1 MSDNRVVK
9 FPWDDGSG
17 ESFTISWDPSVSTA
31 DYSSLLSVSCPNP
44 YTGSTSR
51 SKVVTVSLDSD
62 SSVSV
67 TMNVVQRKAAK
78 NTLAMLFREGS
89 SGAWVPNITVNTDS
103 GATKLYVSCSYTH
116 TVYDVSGAGS
126 DTVIAMTADNLGSE
140 FRLSL
145 GDAAAT
151 LLSVGSDA
159 GGVFITVAK
168 NTVAF
173 VGDLVV
179 NAAYSGSLG
188 SASTE
193 GTISIASGQFTV
205 QSISLTAA
213 FNSPSYGSSVSL
225 PSAGGTVSLRYAA
238 TLLMAD
244 GSVESRQFEL
254 GSSDM
259 GGTLSGSL
267 VGGTLSY
274 SDYARW
280 GSVRVPANEEESVVS
295 STLTWSWEGKTSTV
309 TVSQAAAVVIKEVGR
324 YLTLIVSPTS
334 YEIAGGTG
342 TYSVSSFARM
352 SDGSV
357 KSLGDVTSTATVIS
371 TVSWLAVSGGKVTV
385 GKNAQVGDP
394 RVGVISASLAGYD
407 GDSVS
412 VSQESSQ
419 ELGRDLVLTLTPSQ
433 FAWEGGS
440 GTYTVRGVI
449 RMVDGSTQDAGDLT
463 SECTVT
469 SSVSWLTLNNGTFTV
484 SAFDMVADPRSAEV
498 TVSLAGYTSDSGMVE
513 QTGKTE
519 SPWGAWSLEVS
530 PANYAA
536 PASGGSAT
544 VTVKAV
550 RSRADGS
557 ETDTRVATWS
567 GSDGFTAVLTDFD
580 GGGVSW
586 SQGVVSVAENVGSA
600 SRTGSI
606 VFGFEDASATFA
618 VTQSAASTSWG
629 SPSGGVLT
637 VVDIPAGGGRVSEG
651 VLSGTLKQSYVV
663 NGVSAEKTFTFAD
676 VTGGSWSAAVTGDSL
691 GTTITSRKKKGVLT
705 YSYLLNGVA
714 GSVSADVYQ
723 AANSLTWDD
732 PVVSLSY
739 GDIPAGGGSVSP
751 SVSITQLGS
760 YTSGS
765 GASNSTIGSKVFSGS
780 GVNTSNGSVS
790 ANSLGTTVKA
800 RTEITTSTVRVTA
813 NGKEGLASAAVYQEA
828 NKVTSTV
835 YGVPVVSVT
844 ASDVPASGGSVM
856 SGTVTYSQSR
866 TQHYTSGDT
875 SDLSPETS
883 GGSVSWSGGASNIP
897 SLGTTVK
904 GRTAVGSPLV
914 ATVTMHDKS
923 GSGSVTVYQAEN
935 KVESYGSWDDVFK
948 LSHDVISN
956 AADYVIYS
964 GSSKRS
970 VTYTS
975 GVSGDEE
982 YEIKTVSKPTGYS
995 WVDIDTSASTVSVE
1009 ANLGDEDRS
1018 VVLTCTFMNDRTAT
1032 VRLTQQGLGLNIL
1045 IRVDN
1050 QTGYQINWQAVG
1062 TLGANEG
1069 YLTAPYYSTYYTAP
1083 SYTTSAPSEGCG
1095 LFNPAGV
1102 GLTHISSMNLEHI
1115 VLYAFDEGGHVLS
1128 LRFTAWV
1135 EVLRHHSTGEDEI
1148 LGTYGSVSTPMV
1160 SGTTNGVGVS
1170 ATSVSGPTITV
1181 SDVSAYRIC
1190 YYVTSN

>member
-1 MSDNRVVK
+1 MANNKVVK
-9 FPWDDGSG
+9 FPWDDGSD
-17 ESFTISWDPSVSTA
+17 ESFTVSWDPSVSTA
-31 DYSSLLSVSCPNP
+31 DYSSLLSVSCPSP

-67 TMNVVQRKAAK
+67 TMNVVQRKSAK
-78 NTLAMLFREGS
+78 NILTMLFREGS

-116 TVYDVSGAGS
+116 TVYNVSGAGS
-126 DTVIAMTADNLGSE
+126 DTVIDLTADNLGSE
-140 FRLSL
+140 FKLSL
-145 GDAAAT
+145 GDAAAA
-151 LLSVGSDA
+151 LLSIGSDA

-179 NAAYSGSLG
+179 NATYSSSLG

-225 PSAGGTVSLRYAA
+225 PSTGGTVSLRYAA

-280 GSVRVPANEEESVVS
+280 GSVTVPVNEKESVVS
-295 STLTWSWEGKTSTV
+295 STLTWSWEGKASTV

-334 YEIAGGTG
+334 YEIAGGAG

-357 KSLGDVTSTATVIS
+357 KSLGDVTSTATVTS
-371 TVSWLAVSGGKVTV
+371 TVSWLTVSGGKVTV

-394 RVGVISASLAGYD
+394 RVGVISASLSGYD

-498 TVSLAGYTSDSGMVE
+498 TASLAGYTSDSGMVV
-513 QTGKTE
+513 QAGKVE

-536 PASGGSAT
+536 PALGGSVT

-550 RSRADGS
+550 RSRVDGS
-557 ETDTRVATWS
+557 ETDTRVATWD

-586 SQGVVSVAENVGSA
+586 SKGVVSVAENVGSA
-600 SRTGSI
+600 SRVGSI
-606 VFGFEDASATFA
+606 VFGYEGASARFA
-618 VTQSAASTSWG
+618 ITQSAASTSWG
-629 SPSGGVLT
+629 SPSGGVLM

-663 NGVSAEKTFTFAD
+663 NGVVTEKTFTFAD
-676 VTGGSWSAAVTGDSL
+676 VTGGSWSAAVMGDSL

-723 AANSLTWDD
+723 
-732 PVVSLSY
+732 
-739 GDIPAGGGSVSP
+739 
-751 SVSITQLGS
+751 
-760 YTSGS
+760 
-765 GASNSTIGSKVFSGS
+765 
-780 GVNTSNGSVS
+780 
-790 ANSLGTTVKA
+790 
-800 RTEITTSTVRVTA
+800 
-813 NGKEGLASAAVYQEA
+813 EA
-828 NKVTSTV
+828 NQVTSTV
-835 YGVPVVSVT
+835 YGVPTVSVT
-844 ASDVPASGGSVM
+844 ASDVPASGGSVT
-856 SGTVTYSQSR
+856 SGTVSYSQSC
-866 TQHYTSGDT
+866 TQHYTSGDVLA
-875 SDLSPETS
+875 LSPVTS

-897 SLGTTVK
+897 SLGTMVK
-904 GRTAVGSPLV
+904 ARTAVGSPLV
-914 ATVTMHDKS
+914 ATVTLNGKS
-923 GSGSVTVYQAEN
+923 GSSSVTVYQAEN
-935 KVESYGSWDDVFK
+935 KVESYGPWDDVFK
-948 LSHDVISN
+948 LSRAVISN

-970 VTYTS
+970 VVYTS
-975 GVSGDEE
+975 GASGDEE
-982 YEIKTVSKPTGYS
+982 YAIKTVSKPTGYP

-1009 ANLGDEDRS
+1009 VNLGAEDRS

-1032 VRLTQQGLGLNIL
+1032 VRLTQQGLGLNVL
-1045 IRVDN
+1045 VRVDN
-1050 QTGYQINWQAVG
+1050 QTGYQVNWQAVG

-1083 SYTTSAPSEGCG
+1083 PYTTSAPPEGCG

-1102 GLTHISSMNLEHI
+1102 GLTHISSMTLEHI
-1115 VLYAFDEGGHVLS
+1115 VLYAFDEGGHTVS

-1135 EVLRHHSTGEDEI
+1135 EVLRHHSTGEDEV
-1148 LGTYGSVSTPMV
+1148 LGTYGSVTTPMV

-1170 ATSVSGPTITV
+1170 ATSVNGPTIAV
-1181 SDVSAYRIC
+1181 SDVSVYRIC